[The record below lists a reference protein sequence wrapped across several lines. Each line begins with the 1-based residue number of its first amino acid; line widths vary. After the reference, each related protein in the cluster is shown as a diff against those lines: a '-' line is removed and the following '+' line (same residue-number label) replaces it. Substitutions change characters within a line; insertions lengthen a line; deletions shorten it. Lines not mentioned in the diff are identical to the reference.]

1 MVVIILLLLLLLL
14 FFGGCMTPAEMLMYV
29 CTVCPACNVT
39 RDDSAINI
47 RPVALA
53 STFHVSGATD
63 ATAVDVA
70 DADDIDG
77 DDGLVGV
84 LASLGLLAP

>member
-1 MVVIILLLLLLLL
+1 
-14 FFGGCMTPAEMLMYV
+14 MTPAEMFMYV

-63 ATAVDVA
+63 ATAIA
-70 DADDIDG
+70 ADDDGING
-77 DDGLVGV
+77 DDCVV
-84 LASLGLLAP
+84 GLLASFGSLAP